1 MHVELE
7 SSMGDSFASLVVGTS
22 DDPLG
27 VTGGMQAAGMSGV
40 ANERESERVKV
51 GEEGDDTGAGGESE
65 QGGGSIERVAVT

>member
-27 VTGGMQAAGMSGV
+27 VTGGMQAAGVSGV
-40 ANERESERVKV
+40 ANERECSVHYERTPDL
-51 GEEGDDTGAGGESE
+51 GNGWRWRT
-65 QGGGSIERVAVT
+65 TT